1 MAQHF
6 HLPRHIP
13 PQVGK
18 FQIGLSP
25 RVISSEQGQTLAFG
39 RLFQTGTY
47 LSAGPR
53 FLHCNTTIW
62 RQQRSPLCLQTAPVE
77 CRVFV
82 LTA

>member
-1 MAQHF
+1 
-6 HLPRHIP
+6 
-13 PQVGK
+13 
-18 FQIGLSP
+18 
-25 RVISSEQGQTLAFG
+25 
-39 RLFQTGTY
+39 